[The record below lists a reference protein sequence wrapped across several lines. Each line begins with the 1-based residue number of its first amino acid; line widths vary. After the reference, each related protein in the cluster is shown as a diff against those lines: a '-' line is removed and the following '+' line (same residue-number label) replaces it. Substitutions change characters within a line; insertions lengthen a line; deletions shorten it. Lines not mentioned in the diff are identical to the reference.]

1 MKAIK
6 KYKKLRDE
14 FVLQHGCKIKR
25 NESYGTAFALDIN
38 TIKQNV
44 RGPREFFGVCRL
56 YLKKR
61 PNIIKRFDG
70 KSASVLAH
78 RFTLITIIEQEF
90 RNVVQ
95 RHNID
100 PEFLDL
106 SVDDAKDGLSVGLGI
121 NRSKISAEKA
131 ELFSKDFGLSISDYL
146 KRASDGGVEVLDE
159 NMEKIEP
166 NTDHND
172 ISEFIEGV
180 HIDDIKGEA

>member
-6 KYKKLRDE
+6 KYKKLCDE
-14 FVLQHGCKIKR
+14 FVLQHGCKIKK

-44 RGPREFFGVCRL
+44 RGPKEFFGVCRL

-61 PNIIKRFDG
+61 PNIIKSFEG

-90 RNVVQ
+90 HNVVEK
-95 RHNID
+95 HNIN

-106 SVDDAKDGLSVGLGI
+106 SVDDSKDGLAVALGI
-121 NRSKISAEKA
+121 NKSKISPIKA
-131 ELFSKDFGLSISDYL
+131 ELFSRDFGLSISNYIA
-146 KRASDGGVEVLDE
+146 KASNGGVQVMDGDMKE
-159 NMEKIEP
+159 IESGD
-166 NTDHND
+166 DHND
-172 ISEFIEGV
+172 ISEFIEGI